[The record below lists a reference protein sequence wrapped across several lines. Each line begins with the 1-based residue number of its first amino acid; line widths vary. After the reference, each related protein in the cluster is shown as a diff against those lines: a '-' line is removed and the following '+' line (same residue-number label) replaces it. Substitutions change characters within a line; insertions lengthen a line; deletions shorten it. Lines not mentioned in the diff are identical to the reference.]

1 MHVGRNCVKEICP
14 DLFVDGW
21 KLETVSEVETGK
33 CSQEEEYTGMHG
45 MAEVSSEKYLGDIL
59 ASDGRNL
66 KNITAR
72 KNRGI
77 GIVTQIMEKLN
88 DVCFGKH
95 YFKVAVILRNSHLL
109 SSLLTNAEAW
119 YNVTKSDIDMLESV
133 DESLLRRILECP
145 MSTPKE
151 MLYLELGILPIR
163 FIIKMRRLNF
173 LQYILHEEKKSLV
186 HSFLKCQLSKP
197 THGDWGQACL
207 ATLESIEIDLEI
219 GKIKEMKK

>member
-1 MHVGRNCVKEICP
+1 MFERRQHLYYYKDEVPIPLLTMVDDALAVTECGNKAVMMNAFLNTKTSMKKLQYGVQKCFKMHVGRNCVKEICP
-14 DLFVDGW
+14 DLSVDGW

-88 DVCFGKH
+88 CVCFGK
-95 YFKVAVILRNSHLL
+95 LQ
-109 SSLLTNAEAW
+109 SS
-119 YNVTKSDIDMLESV
+119 
-133 DESLLRRILECP
+133 
-145 MSTPKE
+145 
-151 MLYLELGILPIR
+151 
-163 FIIKMRRLNF
+163 
-173 LQYILHEEKKSLV
+173 
-186 HSFLKCQLSKP
+186 
-197 THGDWGQACL
+197 
-207 ATLESIEIDLEI
+207 
-219 GKIKEMKK
+219 